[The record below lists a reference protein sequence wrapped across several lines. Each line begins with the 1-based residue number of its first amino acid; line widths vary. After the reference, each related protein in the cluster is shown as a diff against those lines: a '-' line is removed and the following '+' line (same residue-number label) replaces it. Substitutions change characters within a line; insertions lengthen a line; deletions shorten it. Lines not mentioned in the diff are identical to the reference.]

1 MFKLNP
7 ALISQVTAGYGFTA
21 FT

>member
-1 MFKLNP
+1 MFKFNP

>member
-7 ALISQVTAGYGFTA
+7 SLISQVTAGYGFTA